1 MIRTSGQIF
10 CSPLKIGCKI
20 ILNKSLNVIRSI
32 IIDDE
37 QNNIDNL
44 SILLQEHCP
53 GIVICATA
61 LNATEGKKII
71 DLHQPEI
78 VFLDIQMPG
87 QNGFDLLKSLH
98 THNFEVIFVTAYDQ
112 YGIQAVKFSAV
123 DYLLKPVVIDELK
136 LAVKKATDRI
146 LSKKQNLKLE
156 NLISVLQREHHK
168 EDHRIAIST
177 QKETRFVNTQSIIRC
192 ESSNNYTTFYL
203 ENKEKLLVS
212 KPIYEYEEILSD
224 YGFIRCHQSHLINKK
239 FIRSL
244 VKEDGGYLLLND
256 QTQIPISKN
265 KKEFV
270 REVLE
275 HLKEG

>member
-1 MIRTSGQIF
+1 MVPIF
-10 CSPLKIGCKI
+10 CSPLKTGYKI
-20 ILNKSLNVIRSI
+20 ILNKTFNVIRSV

-44 SILLQEHCP
+44 RILLQEYCQ
-53 GIVICATA
+53 GIIICATA
-61 LNATEGKKII
+61 LNATEGEKII
-71 DLHQPEI
+71 ALHQPEI
-78 VFLDIQMPG
+78 IFLDIQMPG
-87 QNGFDLLKSLH
+87 QNGFDLLKSLP

-146 LSKKQNLKLE
+146 LNKKQNLKLE
-156 NLISVLQREHHK
+156 NLISVLQKEHHK

-203 ENKEKLLVS
+203 ENGEKLLVS

-244 VKEDGGYLLLND
+244 VKQDGGYLLLSD
-256 QTQIPISKN
+256 QTQLPISKN
-265 KKEFV
+265 Q
-270 REVLE
+270 RELIRKVLE
-275 HLKEG
+275 HIRED

>member
-1 MIRTSGQIF
+1 MIHS
-10 CSPLKIGCKI
+10 
-20 ILNKSLNVIRSI
+20 V

-44 SILLQEHCP
+44 SILLEENCP
-53 GIVICATA
+53 GIIICATA
-61 LNATEGKKII
+61 LNATEGERII
-71 DLHQPEI
+71 SLHQPEI
-78 VFLDIQMPG
+78 IFLDIQMPG
-87 QNGFDLLKSLH
+87 KNGFDLLKNLP

-123 DYLLKPVVIDELK
+123 DYLLKPVANDELK
-136 LAVKKATDRI
+136 LAVKKTTERI
-146 LSKKQNLKLE
+146 LNKKQNLKLE
-156 NLISVLQREHHK
+156 NLISVLQKEHHK

-177 QKETRFVNTQSIIRC
+177 QKETRFVKTQSIIRC

-203 ENKEKLLVS
+203 ENGEKLLVS
-212 KPIYEYEEILSD
+212 KPIYEYEEILCD
-224 YGFIRCHQSHLINKK
+224 YGFIRCHQSYLVNKK

-256 QTQIPISKN
+256 QTQLPISKN

-270 REVLE
+270 SEVLE
-275 HLKEG
+275 HLHKI